1 MYNGIINI
9 NNLDANEILELLEA
23 CDELNFN
30 ELIEDLQ
37 NHLLIEHKEW
47 IQQNLIYFYKFSSK
61 HQTFNLLQSYCNE
74 LIDDNPVLLLNSS
87 DMVSIE
93 KSMLIAILKKDDL
106 GLDEINIWN
115 CVIQWGIGQNQEL
128 RKDIS
133 EWNKE
138 DYKILKD
145 ILEDIIPLIKFN
157 EIKSKDFSK
166 KIRLYRKVF
175 NEDIYE
181 EILDYYLN
189 DEWQPR
195 LLLQK

>member
-9 NNLDANEILELLEA
+9 NNLDSSEILELLEA

-37 NHLLIEHKEW
+37 NHLLDQHKEW
-47 IQQNLIYFYKFSSK
+47 IQQNLIYFYKISSK
-61 HQTFNLLQSYCNE
+61 HQQTFDLLQDYCNK
-74 LIDDNPVLLLNSS
+74 LIDNNPELLLNSG

-93 KSMLIAILKKDDL
+93 KSMLITILERDDL
-106 GLDEINIWN
+106 GLDEINIWDH
-115 CVIQWGIGQNQEL
+115 VIKWGIGQNQEL

-133 EWNKE
+133 KWNRE
-138 DYKILKD
+138 DYKFLKD
-145 ILEDIIPLIKFN
+145 ILEDIIPLIRFN

-166 KIRLYRKVF
+166 KITPFQRIFDKKLYK
-175 NEDIYE
+175 

-195 LLLQK
+195 LLL